1 MILHYVIGQ
10 PGAGK
15 STAVRSALAHL
26 PRTSRP
32 KPLAHTVYATEDGR
46 DIAAIQLG
54 VDRQDFPGTDTL
66 SMGVFPVAVDFLKSY
81 PAPVVIGEG
90 DRLASKKFFE
100 EAVLAGYRVNVILI
114 DTPDQ
119 LAGDRRAARGST
131 QNETWL
137 KGRITKTANLTE
149 HYRPVSID
157 GAQAPEAVAAQLR
170 ECFGL

>member
-26 PRTSRP
+26 PRISRSQ
-32 KPLAHTVYATEDGR
+32 PLAHMVYFAEDG
-46 DIAAIQLG
+46 DGVVAIQLG
-54 VDRQDFPGTDTL
+54 ADREGFPGTDTL
-66 SMGVFPVAVDFLKSY
+66 SMGVFPVAVDFVKSY
-81 PAPVVIGEG
+81 PAPTIIGEG
-90 DRLASKKFFE
+90 DRLASAKFFE

-119 LAGDRRAARGST
+119 VAGDRRAARGST

-137 KGRITKTANLTE
+137 KGRITKTATLTE
-149 HYRPVSID
+149 RYRPIRID
-157 GAQAPEAVAAQLR
+157 GTLAPETVAAQLR